1 MTIENYEQFKYL
13 VYKLRPLTVPYN
25 KRAYADPE
33 PRADNLTKKNS
44 DIYFKKGSL
53 VVLAVL
59 NLDKDGLRVD
69 KKFNNLYTTTYD
81 HSSTDRVLDAVRQV
95 GTYKP
100 VVKALV
106 EESREFKR
114 IATDVELVRSAPAE
128 WWSELEKEEITKN
141 SILKGF
147 C

>member
-25 KRAYADPE
+25 ERAYADPE

-59 NLDKDGLRVD
+59 TVDKDGLNVH

-81 HSSTDRVLDAVRQV
+81 HGSTDRVLDAVKQV
-95 GTYKP
+95 GAYKP

-114 IATDVELVRSAPAE
+114 VAADVELVRSAPAE
-128 WWSELEKEEITKN
+128 WWSALEKEEITKN